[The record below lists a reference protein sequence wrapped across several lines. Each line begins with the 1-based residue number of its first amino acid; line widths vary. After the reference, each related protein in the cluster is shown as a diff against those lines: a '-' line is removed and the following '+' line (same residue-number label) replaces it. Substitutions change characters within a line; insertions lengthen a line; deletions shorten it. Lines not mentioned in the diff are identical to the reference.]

1 MGFGQVLGS
10 GGNIGGWRWGSCE
23 GKIGGI
29 FYVLSWGF
37 KMGEGDKSGDE
48 VKKLSRLERE
58 QEKVRIAQ
66 TNIDKILAGDKKKQD
81 KRDTRQKVL
90 LGVMFQKMIADD
102 IVKAETFIKYSQTM
116 TNRDKKVVEDYWAG
130 LEREKSED

>member
-1 MGFGQVLGS
+1 
-10 GGNIGGWRWGSCE
+10 
-23 GKIGGI
+23 
-29 FYVLSWGF
+29 
-37 KMGEGDKSGDE
+37 MGEGDKSGDE

-81 KRDTRQKVL
+81 KQDTRQKVL
-90 LGVMFQKMIADD
+90 LGVMLQKMIADD
-102 IVKAETFIKYSQTM
+102 IIKAETFTKYSQTM
-116 TNRDKKVVEDYWAG
+116 INRDKKVVEDYWAG